1 MNPNCERRKS
11 IKKKIIIGVFSV
23 WIIVTAV
30 YFLMA
35 AIASYRYDMDPKN
48 GVDIL
53 EGVGAAIAIV
63 LGGLIVFY
71 ELDLF
76 YTVYYFFVKPKTV
89 IRSILNILANV
100 SLLLMLFSDCIAK
113 ALAIG
118 EEVNVMI
125 AMFLI
130 YVVLRLVYG
139 AISVR
144 ALLQEA

>member
-1 MNPNCERRKS
+1 M
-11 IKKKIIIGVFSV
+11 KKKILIGAFLLLVF
-23 WIIVTAV
+23 ITAIVFIVAAV
-30 YFLMA
+30 D
-35 AIASYRYDMDPKN
+35 SYNYDMDPAN